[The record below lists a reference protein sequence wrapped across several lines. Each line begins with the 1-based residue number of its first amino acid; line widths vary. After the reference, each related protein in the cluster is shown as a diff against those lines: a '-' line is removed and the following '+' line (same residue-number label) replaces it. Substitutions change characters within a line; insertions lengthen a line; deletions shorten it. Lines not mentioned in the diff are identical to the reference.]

1 MRLITMPQA
10 APAVVELPVDEAQQA
25 SRPRAIVASVRRGS
39 SPWCAKRA
47 TRLRTFTKAVMDL
60 ASSSVIDAPSS
71 FRKRRTASLIPA
83 L

>member
-39 SPWCAKRA
+39 SPGCAKA